1 MSNLLSFLDNQ
12 QQYYNVYIPRI
23 YHFTHFTMD
32 HLEPFLRKNH
42 KPPPLEIPEPCEE
55 MFFTFDEELEY
66 ELIEKEKA

>member
-1 MSNLLSFLDNQ
+1 
-12 QQYYNVYIPRI
+12 
-23 YHFTHFTMD
+23 MD